1 MFPMKIYSLL
11 VRSGIR
17 RIRLSAIGLG
27 LSAALAHAGDLV
39 GTVSAALGKGALP
52 GATVTVVEK
61 GLTESTD
68 SGGRFRF
75 AGLPA
80 GSYTLNLRFVGYE
93 PRIETVS
100 VPATGVNTVALQ
112 LGAEVLRLEKL
123 VVEGFREGRSRALQQ
138 KQNQTN
144 IADIVSAD
152 ALGNLPDRNV
162 AEGISRLPGVNLSLD
177 QGEGRYVSIRG
188 VEPNLNQVLID
199 GATMAA
205 PGGTRLGRA
214 VPLDTLGAGQISQIE
229 VIKSVTPDLD
239 ANAIGGTINIKT
251 ASAFDHRERFIA
263 GSVAGSRNEP
273 SGKNS
278 PEFQFTYTDLFG
290 AGKNWGLAASFSYD
304 HRDFEN
310 HWVQAAWSPFTYNGA
325 QIYLPNAYEIKPDSG
340 STKRG
345 GVSLNLEY
353 RASDGTPFFIR
364 PSFSGARTYQN
375 RFESLYSTTTTPA
388 GVSLTSATTG
398 TFTGSGTRTERREFR
413 ILVEQSLLSVSTG
426 FKKTLGR
433 FTLEPMLSFSG
444 AREDRG
450 YFNVRQFRN
459 NAGGT
464 GPITFDLGS
473 FVAPRWDVDPAID
486 TPGKYSLRTTRDD
499 TGLVD
504 EATFTAKTDLRW
516 DADRLLGGH
525 PGFLK
530 TGVKFTQR
538 ARTADLDS
546 ARRIPVGTWNLGA
559 VGVLPEVP
567 VYDGRYTSGFRLDWD
582 KIDAFIAANPALTT
596 FDAAASAANSIEDDY
611 DIDEYI
617 YAGYAMG
624 SLKLARLTLMAGARW
639 ERTDATIRAVEARN
653 VAGTLVGRFPKSGT
667 TAYDKFLPNLQ
678 AVYRFT
684 PEVLLRG
691 ALTQTI
697 GRPAYEDAR
706 PLAQFRYDP
715 LGNATLNPAFP
726 NTGTVSVG
734 NPQLSPYD
742 SGNADLSF
750 EWYLKGGG
758 LLSAAYFHKSIDD
771 PIYSYAET
779 QQNVTYSGVALQRL
793 DLTSKRNADSGKISG
808 VELAAYVPFRFLP
821 SPFDGFG
828 LDANLTRINSSVTI
842 PTRRGEDL
850 PFFRQPSKISS
861 VTLFYERYGFS
872 ARVGWTYADEQ
883 IYTLGSAPLSDIY
896 RKARGQYD
904 AQLRYRFSAH
914 YAVTASVRNLTR
926 EPEQFSFGI
935 RSLVQSSRLLDR
947 DYRLGVNFNY

>member
-1 MFPMKIYSLL
+1 MFPMKIYSSL

-17 RIRLSAIGLG
+17 RIRLSVIGLG
-27 LSAALAHAGDLV
+27 LSGALAHAGDLV

-75 AGLPA
+75 VGLPA

-93 PRIETVS
+93 PRTETVS

-112 LGAEVLRLEKL
+112 LGTEVLRLEKL

-138 KQNQTN
+138 KQNRTN

-263 GSVAGSRNEP
+263 GSVSGSRNEP

-290 AGKNWGLAASFSYD
+290 AGKNRGLAASFSYD

-353 RASDGTPFFIR
+353 RASDGTQFFIR

-433 FTLEPMLSFSG
+433 FTVEPMLSFSG

-464 GPITFDLGS
+464 GLITFDLGS

-516 DADRLLGGH
+516 DTDRLLGGH
-525 PGFLK
+525 SGFLK

-546 ARRIPVGTWNLGA
+546 GRRIPVGTWNLGA

-653 VAGTLVGRFPKSGT
+653 VAGTIVGRFPKSGT

-706 PLAQFRYDP
+706 PLAQFRYDS
-715 LGNATLNPAFP
+715 LGNAALSPAFP
-726 NTGTVSVG
+726 NTGTVTVG
-734 NPQLSPYD
+734 NPQLGPYD
-742 SGNADLSF
+742 SANTDLSL
-750 EWYLKGGG
+750 EWYAKGGG
-758 LLSAAYFHKSIDD
+758 LLSVAYFQKNIDD
-771 PIYSYAET
+771 PIYTYAET
-779 QQNVTYSGVALQRL
+779 QQNVTYSGVSLQRL
-793 DLTSKRNADSGKISG
+793 DLTSKRNADRGEISG

-821 SPFDGFG
+821 SPFDGCG
-828 LDANLTRINSSVTI
+828 LDANLTRISSSETI

-861 VTLFYERYGFS
+861 VTLFYEKYGFS

-914 YAVTASVRNLTR
+914 YSVTASVRNLTR

-935 RSLVQSSRLLDR
+935 RSLVQSSRRLDR

>member
-1 MFPMKIYSLL
+1 MFPMKIYSSL

-75 AGLPA
+75 VGLPA

-93 PRIETVS
+93 TKTETVS

-123 VVEGFREGRSRALQQ
+123 VIEGFREGRSRALQQ

-251 ASAFDHRERFIA
+251 ASAFDHRQRFIA

-290 AGKNWGLAASFSYD
+290 AEKNWGLAASFSYD

-353 RASDGTPFFIR
+353 RASDGTQFFIR

-426 FKKTLGR
+426 FKKTLSR

-486 TPGKYSLRTTRDD
+486 TSGKYSLRTTRDD

-516 DADRLLGGH
+516 DADRRLGGH

-624 SLKLARLTLMAGARW
+624 SLKVGRLTLMAGARW

-653 VAGTLVGRFPKSGT
+653 VAGTIVGRFPKSGT

-715 LGNATLNPAFP
+715 LGNAALNPAFP

-842 PTRRGEDL
+842 PTRRSEDL
-850 PFFRQPSKISS
+850 PFFRQPSTISS
-861 VTLFYERYGFS
+861 VTLFYENYGFA

>member
-1 MFPMKIYSLL
+1 LPFAPSPLL
-11 VRSGIR
+11 NDRPWVCQT
-17 RIRLSAIGLG
+17 LS
-27 LSAALAHAGDLV
+27 
-39 GTVSAALGKGALP
+39 
-52 GATVTVVEK
+52 EQ
-61 GLTESTD
+61 
-68 SGGRFRF
+68 
-75 AGLPA
+75 
-80 GSYTLNLRFVGYE
+80 YC
-93 PRIETVS
+93 
-100 VPATGVNTVALQ
+100 
-112 LGAEVLRLEKL
+112 
-123 VVEGFREGRSRALQQ
+123 
-138 KQNQTN
+138 
-144 IADIVSAD
+144 
-152 ALGNLPDRNV
+152 
-162 AEGISRLPGVNLSLD
+162 
-177 QGEGRYVSIRG
+177 
-188 VEPNLNQVLID
+188 
-199 GATMAA
+199 
-205 PGGTRLGRA
+205 
-214 VPLDTLGAGQISQIE
+214 
-229 VIKSVTPDLD
+229 
-239 ANAIGGTINIKT
+239 
-251 ASAFDHRERFIA
+251 
-263 GSVAGSRNEP
+263 
-273 SGKNS
+273 
-278 PEFQFTYTDLFG
+278 TYTDLFG
-290 AGKNWGLAASFSYD
+290 TDKNWGLAASFSYD

-310 HWVQAAWSPFTYNGA
+310 HWVQAGWSPFTYNGA

-345 GVSLNLEY
+345 GVSLNFEY
-353 RASDGTPFFIR
+353 RASDGTQFFIR

-413 ILVEQSLLSVSTG
+413 ILVDQSLLSVSTS

-433 FTLEPMLSFSG
+433 FILEPMLSFSG

-617 YAGYAMG
+617 YAAYGMG
-624 SLKLARLTLMAGARW
+624 SFKIDRLTLMAGARW

-653 VAGTLVGRFPKSGT
+653 VAGTIVGRFPKSGT

-715 LGNATLNPAFP
+715 LGNAALNPAFP

-758 LLSAAYFHKSIDD
+758 LLSAAYFYKSIDD

-793 DLTSKRNADSGKISG
+793 DLTSRRNADSGKISG

-850 PFFRQPSKISS
+850 PFFRQPGKISS
-861 VTLFYERYGFS
+861 VTLFYEKYGFA

-914 YAVTASVRNLTR
+914 YSVTASVRNLTR

-935 RSLVQSSRLLDR
+935 RSLVQASRLLDR

>member
-486 TPGKYSLRTTRDD
+486 TSGKYSLRTTRDD

-653 VAGTLVGRFPKSGT
+653 VAGTIVGRFPKSGT

>member
-1 MFPMKIYSLL
+1 MFPMKIYSSL

-17 RIRLSAIGLG
+17 RIRLSIIGLG

-263 GSVAGSRNEP
+263 GSVSGSRNEP

-290 AGKNWGLAASFSYD
+290 AEKNWGLAASFSYD

-353 RASDGTPFFIR
+353 RASDGTQFFIR

-398 TFTGSGTRTERREFR
+398 TFAGTGTRTERREFR
-413 ILVEQSLLSVSTG
+413 ILIDQSLLSVSTG
-426 FKKTLGR
+426 FKKALGH

-444 AREDRG
+444 AKEDRG

-516 DADRLLGGH
+516 DTDRLLGH

-530 TGVKFTQR
+530 TGFKFTQR
-538 ARTADLDS
+538 ARTADLNS
-546 ARRIPVGTWNLGA
+546 ARLIPVGAWNLGA

-624 SLKLARLTLMAGARW
+624 SLKVGRLTLMAGARW

-653 VAGTLVGRFPKSGT
+653 VAGTIVGRFPKSGT

-715 LGNATLNPAFP
+715 LGNAALSPAFP

-750 EWYLKGGG
+750 EWYLQGGG

-861 VTLFYERYGFS
+861 VTLFYEKYGFS

-947 DYRLGVNFNY
+947 DYRFGVNFNY